1 MSKKRCYLKGAG
13 YYQKAP
19 NRSDLAMELIN
30 VKQLSTMLNVKTKT
44 IYDWI
49 YDNRV
54 KIPYY
59 KLGKLVRF
67 NIDEIMKWLKDKK
80 ATRPYNRTKTS

>member
-1 MSKKRCYLKGAG
+1 MR
-13 YYQKAP
+13 
-19 NRSDLAMELIN
+19 LIDVQILSSILS
-30 VKQLSTMLNVKTKT
+30 VKPKT

-49 YDNRV
+49 SEN
-54 KIPYY
+54 KIPHF

-67 NIDEIMKWLKDKK
+67 DEHEILKWLKNKK